1 MRSMVAG
8 LLRAACAVALLLLG
22 GAAAPTASAA
32 PAASTPVLIG
42 ADMADP
48 FGCKTVPV
56 AESPTD
62 GMSGW
67 LLPAPKTA
75 PTKVDPGSGASL
87 LQNFGVG
94 GLSWF
99 TFDDNCDFGAGGIT
113 DKPGETTNG
122 VASAVFLPGVLVAAG
137 TVSAGNA
144 FGNPEWLDFL
154 NPVLGQISTALS
166 QAFTAP
172 LMPLFVLLTA
182 VVGMV
187 AASAGQLSKVLRSL
201 VFVLIGLGVVG
212 LTIGYPVKAAT
223 FVDDTVSGLV
233 LTGQQTIV
241 HGTGAKSTEADRE
254 QPGAA
259 FVGPLYKALV
269 WDTWLRGQLG
279 SDDSA
284 VAKKY
289 GYALYESRT
298 LTYADKAAVDRDPSG
313 AGKAVFERKA
323 QRFEDVAEK
332 IKNEDPGAYEVLT
345 SANFGQ
351 RFGLALGASAI
362 AVMAFS
368 LPFFSFILLLL
379 CFLYWRFTIMLGPM
393 LGAVMVMMHSVA
405 RSVARKL
412 GAVVLNTVMFGIGA
426 AVFVASARFITSS
439 SLPFGWQVF
448 ALGVL
453 TVVGWVILHPIRA
466 LTKFTEINTPGYD
479 GVPGSELARKG
490 AKLAMQY
497 GVTRKAVDD
506 ATDDEVGSDLP
517 GDGQV
522 PHPPQAPR
530 PTHQWADLP
539 PALDAAP
546 AHPPSTARTGII
558 VSNPSV
564 IETTSAPPPGP
575 SPHEVIDGEV
585 VTSHSMSAP
594 PRFELPPV
602 VDDGEAGSPPLM
614 VPNIPDDGIDV
625 GSDLDDTGWVHYD
638 ATSKTFVDTGGV
650 EVAGVAE
657 ARV

>member
-1 MRSMVAG
+1 MPRAVKT
-8 LLRAACAVALLLLG
+8 LLHAVCAATFLLLG
-22 GAAAPTASAA
+22 VAAAPVASA
-32 PAASTPVLIG
+32 STG
-42 ADMADP
+42 MANP
-48 FGCKTVPV
+48 FACETVPV

-67 LLPAPKTA
+67 LLPAPKKA
-75 PTKVDPGSGASL
+75 PTSVDATSGASL
-87 LQNFGVG
+87 LQNYGVG

-122 VASAVFLPGVLVAAG
+122 VASAVFLPGVLVAAS

-154 NPVLGQISTALS
+154 NPVLGQISSALA

-212 LTIGYPVKAAT
+212 LTVGYPVKAAT
-223 FVDDTVSGLV
+223 FVDDTVSSLV

-241 HGTGAKSTEADRE
+241 NGTGSTPSEADRE

-269 WDTWLRGQLG
+269 WDTWLRGELG

-289 GYALYESRT
+289 GYALYASRT
-298 LTYADKAAVDRDPSG
+298 LTYAEKATVDRDPSG
-313 AGKAVFERKA
+313 AGKAVFDKKA
-323 QRFEDVAEK
+323 TQFKEVADK
-332 IKNEDPGAYEVLT
+332 IKEEDPGAYNVLT
-345 SANFGQ
+345 TANFGQ

-412 GAVVLNTVMFGIGA
+412 GAVVLNTIMFGVGA

-479 GVPGSELARKG
+479 GVPGGDLARKG
-490 AKLAMQY
+490 ARMAMQY
-497 GVTRKAVDD
+497 VVTRKAVDD
-506 ATDDEVGSDLP
+506 ATDDEAG
-517 GDGQV
+517 GDAPNGGQAQDS
-522 PHPPQAPR
+522 PPAAR
-530 PTHQWADLP
+530 PTHQWANTPLE
-539 PALDAAP
+539 LGAAP
-546 AHPPSTARTGII
+546 TPAALNADPVRSGVIVNVPSLD
-558 VSNPSV
+558 
-564 IETTSAPPPGP
+564 TTSAAPPPP
-575 SPHEVIDGEV
+575 TSRDQVIDGEV
-585 VTSHSMSAP
+585 VTSHPVMAP
-594 PRFELPPV
+594 PRLELPPA
-602 VDDGEAGSPPLM
+602 VDDREATPPSL
-614 VPNIPDDGIDV
+614 VTPVGRDDGIDIAA
-625 GSDLDDTGWVHYD
+625 DIDDTGGVYYD
-638 ATSKTFVDTGGV
+638 PSSKTFVDTGGV
-650 EVAGVAE
+650 DLRE
-657 ARV
+657 AVEERV